1 MHIPHELP
9 EEFPGEAAL
18 IERLA
23 RDNYS
28 SNDWPSATTTSIAR
42 FIALSRKNSRPRM
55 RCLKDSKKIASSSRM
70 RSPAC
75 SRAKSAECKAGWST
89 SDPQRRNAVRAK
101 VDHEQGGL
109 LSILT
114 TGSAGC

>member
-23 RDNYS
+23 RDNYLFKRLAIRYDDVNRQIYRIES
-28 SNDWPSATTTSIAR
+28 EEQPTEDAVLER
-42 FIALSRKNSRPRM
+42 L
-55 RCLKDSKKIASSSRM
+55 KKIASSSRM

-89 SDPQRRNAVRAK
+89 SDPQRRNAVRVK
-101 VDHEQGGL
+101 V
-109 LSILT
+109 IMNKAAF
-114 TGSAGC
+114 SAF